1 MKRLITSLTALL
13 FATHL
18 LAQNPYEGVFTVE
31 EKGIITTTV
40 YDKDLNVHTYEGDEI
55 VAGVIQTSV
64 HLHADNKHHVDIIP
78 PADFT
83 IHSSFT
89 DVYGR
94 VVMNTVDKKRLEEA
108 FATLQFV
115 TSYNA
120 NTHIASRVMRGGK
133 YIYKNY
139 IPAFNYCY
147 EQFFE
152 VKDNPSVYVVANKVK
167 AGQDFK
173 VKAYFNTGYPYN
185 PSDFNKDMK
194 ATLRLYALGKDSEG
208 NDTETELVMA
218 QKPLQLY
225 RPDEPDVA
233 AIDILQLNL
242 CDVQPGEYLA
252 KLSSDCTLDGANRD
266 DIYINVCDTLR
277 ASARL
282 LKPTFDASVDKV
294 FKVHLKMKYGYPYI
308 QKQETDER
316 PTVHVYTTIV
326 SKHMEEGIEVT
337 DVVDEQKTHLADDK
351 YGTQGLDWEGDIDF
365 TELKYQENTPL
376 ERTNLEAQVRVEFN
390 GETQYTATLPF
401 VYIPASQT
409 AVRQIERPATIG
421 ADAVWYDLQGR
432 RQPDASMLGK
442 GLYLTNGQKI
452 VK

>member
-294 FKVHLKMKYGYPYI
+294 FKVHLKMNYGYPYI
-308 QKQETDER
+308 QKQERKLISLMINMAPKVLTGR
-316 PTVHVYTTIV
+316 
-326 SKHMEEGIEVT
+326 VT
-337 DVVDEQKTHLADDK
+337 
-351 YGTQGLDWEGDIDF
+351 
-365 TELKYQENTPL
+365 
-376 ERTNLEAQVRVEFN
+376 
-390 GETQYTATLPF
+390 
-401 VYIPASQT
+401 
-409 AVRQIERPATIG
+409 
-421 ADAVWYDLQGR
+421 
-432 RQPDASMLGK
+432 
-442 GLYLTNGQKI
+442 
-452 VK
+452 

>member
-194 ATLRLYALGKDSEG
+194 ATLRLYALGKDSED

-294 FKVHLKMKYGYPYI
+294 FKVHLKMNYGYPYI
-308 QKQETDER
+308 QKQEND
-316 PTVHVYTTIV
+316 
-326 SKHMEEGIEVT
+326 
-337 DVVDEQKTHLADDK
+337 DADDK

>member
-194 ATLRLYALGKDSEG
+194 ATLRLYALGKDSED

-294 FKVHLKMKYGYPYI
+294 FKVHLKMNYGYPYI
-308 QKQETDER
+308 QKQEN
-316 PTVHVYTTIV
+316 
-326 SKHMEEGIEVT
+326 
-337 DVVDEQKTHLADDK
+337 ADDK